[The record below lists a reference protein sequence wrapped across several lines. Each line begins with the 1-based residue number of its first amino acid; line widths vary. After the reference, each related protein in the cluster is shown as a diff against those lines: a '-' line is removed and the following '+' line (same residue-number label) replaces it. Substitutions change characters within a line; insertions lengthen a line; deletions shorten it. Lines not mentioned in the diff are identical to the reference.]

1 MNILLFAA
9 LTGCAPDHA
18 DVDGD
23 WFAWLAAGSS
33 PTIQEDELSMG
44 DATIFE
50 CSGRGWDADTCM
62 FDPGYIGPK
71 MGGFSDSDEF
81 IGGACAQMNDAGNYN
96 PNDGKCDGAYAKDCT
111 AEDVAAFTAEC
122 DEIRSLEK
130 NRWII
135 DDGYYALTGDLDAWR
150 SEALIN
156 SEATSNSR
164 STSIWATIKTSATS
178 GRSTPTSLR

>member
-62 FDPGYIGPK
+62 FDPGYIGPN

-96 PNDGKCDGAYAKDCT
+96 LTT
-111 AEDVAAFTAEC
+111 ASVTAPTPRTAPPRTSQPSRRVRRNPQPRE
-122 DEIRSLEK
+122 EP
-130 NRWII
+130 
-135 DDGYYALTGDLDAWR
+135 LDH
-150 SEALIN
+150 
-156 SEATSNSR
+156 
-164 STSIWATIKTSATS
+164 
-178 GRSTPTSLR
+178 